1 MKTKPTITP
10 LTKGFIR
17 ESAIKELTWRGHD
30 VWINNNLAVRGRK
43 FIGRRGV
50 SDVIGKTKDARWV
63 ACEVK
68 TLNDTLSYDQII
80 FLNDIK
86 KAGGEA
92 YIAFQVGSR
101 VELKEWEIKKVK

>member
-1 MKTKPTITP
+1 MAVKSGIKE
-10 LTKGFIR
+10 LSKAHIR
-17 ESAIKELTWRGHD
+17 ASAIKELTWRGHD

-50 SDVIGKTKDARWV
+50 SDIIGKSKDGRWV

-68 TLNDTLSYDQII
+68 TINDRLSDDQTK

-86 KAGGEA
+86 HSGGL
-92 YIAFQVGSR
+92 AFLALQQGSQVA
-101 VELKEWEIKKVK
+101 VVEWEYNT

>member
-1 MKTKPTITP
+1 MKTTTHIKE

-30 VWINNNLAVRGRK
+30 VWINNNLAVKGRK

-50 SDVIGKTKDARWV
+50 SDIIGITKDGRWV

-68 TLNDTLSYDQII
+68 TLNDTLSGDQII

-92 YIAFQVGSR
+92 YIACQAGSR
-101 VELKEWEIKKVK
+101 VELKEWEIQNK